1 MADDEVDEKVAESI
15 QKKLCGY
22 IPKIQSFISQSQAE
36 GEPNHATEA
45 KDLENLIDMLKSP

>member
-22 IPKIQSFISQSQAE
+22 IPNIESFISQSQAE